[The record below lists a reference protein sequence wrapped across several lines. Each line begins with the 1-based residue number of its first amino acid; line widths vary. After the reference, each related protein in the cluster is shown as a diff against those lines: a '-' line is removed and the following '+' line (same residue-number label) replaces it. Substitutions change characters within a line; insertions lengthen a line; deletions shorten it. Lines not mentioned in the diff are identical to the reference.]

1 MTLQIKLEDSHCR
14 PGQLLNGTVMWEFDS
29 PPTKLT
35 LEVSWQTSGKGTD
48 DSETIF
54 TEDWSPGSNSG
65 EKKFQL
71 QLPRGPISVHGHLIT
86 IEWHVE
92 CTSKRPQAT
101 SIMPFVLSHL
111 DQPIRLSAVN

>member
-71 QLPRGPISVHGHLIT
+71 QLPRGPISVHGHLIA